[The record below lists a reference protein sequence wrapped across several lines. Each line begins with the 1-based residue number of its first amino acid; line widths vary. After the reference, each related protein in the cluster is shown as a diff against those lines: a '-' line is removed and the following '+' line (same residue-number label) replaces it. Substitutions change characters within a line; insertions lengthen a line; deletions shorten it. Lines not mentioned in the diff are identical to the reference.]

1 MVASAMPAARKP
13 PAGFFLRVSEAACLK
28 CHDGPVHHDNQLFTP
43 ECASCHVEHKGHV
56 ELASLTDRHCVQCHA
71 ELQTKGSAPKFERA
85 IRGFVTGH
93 PEFAVLKTE
102 QKDAAQMKLNHQ
114 KHLKAG
120 LRGPKGPIQMTCSD
134 CHRAGAAVTPSP
146 YALASMQGPARTEG
160 EVQSA
165 FLKGQGA
172 YMAPIEYQ
180 QHCAACHLLDFD
192 PRFPGTVA
200 PHDEPEVVHAF
211 LMAKFTEGP
220 SQPPQQPKGGEEEE
234 GLSRLP
240 GRRRGAIEKE
250 EKQEEDESPRRLP
263 GRRASADAEEK
274 EAQEEGS
281 RARLPGRRKADEE
294 KESPRESVA
303 AQVKGAERLLFK
315 KCQECHTLEMPPDKP
330 PIVAATAI
338 PSRWLAHSVF
348 SHRSHRMLTCTEC
361 HRKALT
367 SQETSDVML
376 PGIQLCLQ
384 CHRERAG
391 ARSGCVECHLYHDK
405 TKERDTDGRLT
416 IRAMMPGPSPLAG
429 AGTERTPVRK

>member
-1 MVASAMPAARKP
+1 MASSTQL
-13 PAGFFLRVSEAACLK
+13 PAGFWQRVADTACVK
-28 CHDGPVHHDNQLFTP
+28 CHDGPIHHDNQVFTP
-43 ECASCHVEHKGHV
+43 GCVSCHVEHKGRIP
-56 ELASLTDRHCVQCHA
+56 LALVSDRHCTRCHA
-71 ELQTKGSAPKFERA
+71 QLETKAPAPRFERTV
-85 IRGFVTGH
+85 RGFATGH
-93 PEFAVLKTE
+93 PEFTVLKTG

-134 CHRAGAAVTPSP
+134 CHRASAAVTPSP
-146 YALASMQGPARTEG
+146 YSLASMQGHAGTDG
-160 EVQSA
+160 EAQSA

-180 QHCAACHLLDFD
+180 QHCAACHPLDFD

-220 SQPPQQPKGGEEEE
+220 SQPPQQPKEGVEEE

-240 GRRRGAIEKE
+240 GRRRGAIERE

-263 GRRASADAEEK
+263 GRRVSADAEEK

-281 RARLPGRRKADEE
+281 RARLPGRRRAEDE

-315 KCQECHTLEMPPDKP
+315 KCQECHTLQMAADKLP
-330 PIVAATAI
+330 SVVATAI
-338 PSRWLAHSVF
+338 PSRWLVHSVF

-384 CHRERAG
+384 CHLDRGG
-391 ARSGCVECHLYHDK
+391 ARSDCVECHLYHDK
-405 TKERDTDGRLT
+405 SKERSMDGGLSIRKLMPSSPPLT
-416 IRAMMPGPSPLAG
+416 IT
-429 AGTERTPVRK
+429 GT